1 MNNFQRNKPKRQTL
15 IEDSSIIAEITNE
28 NQYLVAEREKQAS
41 RNPTKMCKKRERS
54 QQYLLQAHSMLKIKK
69 SLAHFIFSWYK
80 L

>member
-28 NQYLVAEREKQAS
+28 NQYLVAERENKHHEILRKCARKEKDHNSTFFKLIACS
-41 RNPTKMCKKRERS
+41 RSKRAWPI
-54 QQYLLQAHSMLKIKK
+54 LFFLD
-69 SLAHFIFSWYK
+69 K